1 MREGMRPSYGA
12 LHTPT
17 PYATSRH
24 TPTSAGV
31 KACSACHPDRDGH
44 ECRYRVLRKREA
56 SVVEELIR
64 PPHYRGRGLYSS
76 ATGAS
81 MASHSQY
88 SPGMPPS
95 QTERSRTARMIYVP
109 FRQGGASQWPT
120 MYTSALC

>member
-24 TPTSAGV
+24 TPTSAGGQ
-31 KACSACHPDRDGH
+31 ACPACHPDRGGH

-64 PPHYRGRGLYSS
+64 PPYYRGQGLCSS
-76 ATGAS
+76 ATGANI
-81 MASHSQY
+81 ASRTQY
-88 SPGMPPS
+88 SLQAAPG
-95 QTERSRTARMIYVP
+95 QAARSGFAGR
-109 FRQGGASQWPT
+109 
-120 MYTSALC
+120 